1 MVCPNCKKVIPDGSE
16 RCPECLVNIEAF
28 NREAKSYGTEKRSKF
43 ITTAITIMIVF
54 SLILAVIC
62 FIAKIY
68 LLGVIALFALAPE
81 IFILKIAETIID
93 LLQEI
98 SQKMDR

>member
-1 MVCPNCKKVIPDGSE
+1 MICPNCKKVIPDDSE

-28 NREAKSYGTEKRSKF
+28 NRETELYGTNKRSKF
-43 ITTAITIMIVF
+43 IGTVIMTIFIVSIVLTIIFCIFQLYFVAI
-54 SLILAVIC
+54 LIFVLM
-62 FIAKIY
+62 
-68 LLGVIALFALAPE
+68 GSE
-81 IFILKIAETIID
+81 IFFLKIAETIID